1 MASFRGHCNTTCD
14 FPKAALLNPARKAA
28 VQQAP
33 VVQIAG
39 RPPRAIGM
47 VEGDGCLHRC
57 ARGFPI
63 SAIGGVR
70 IWLPSRAESA
80 GEPVAIR
87 SQETYCFDA
96 CLCTRYISAADI
108 LPLAAATPVTCLE
121 SPLAVLPA
129 GKDAGLWEPHGRG
142 RRTSL
147 Q

>member
-1 MASFRGHCNTTCD
+1 MASFRGHCNTRYD
-14 FPKAALLNPARKAA
+14 FPKAALLNPARKAT
-28 VQQAP
+28 VQLAP
-33 VVQIAG
+33 IVQIAV
-39 RPPRAIGM
+39 RPLAIGM

-57 ARGFPI
+57 ASGFPI

-70 IWLPSRAESA
+70 IWLPSCAKFA
-80 GEPVAIR
+80 GEPMAIR
-87 SQETYCFDA
+87 PQETYCFDT
-96 CLCTRYISAADI
+96 CLCTRYVSAADI
-108 LPLAAATPVTCLE
+108 LPLATATPVTCLE